1 MKKISEIKKSKLNFL
16 KIAHNF
22 SLRGIEGA
30 SKQKTMNSKTF
41 EYDKQKTIQ
50 ALRYHFITR
59 KEIKVMMIL
68 VNVFAIFSA
77 ALFFFKKISPIAF
90 LLSSFLWVMM
100 MILFWFLLPR
110 IIYKKSPSF
119 KQAFKVSFT
128 EVALTLETGSASR
141 SFNWKEF
148 STWMESPHFIH
159 LYFSSKSFFLI
170 PKDALT
176 EELDVLRKLCKEKI
190 APKTL

>member
-1 MKKISEIKKSKLNFL
+1 MI
-16 KIAHNF
+16 
-22 SLRGIEGA
+22 
-30 SKQKTMNSKTF
+30 SKTF
-41 EYDKQKTIQ
+41 QYDKQKTIQ

-77 ALFFFKKISPIAF
+77 ALFFFKKISPVAF

-119 KQAFKVSFT
+119 KQTFKLSFT
-128 EVALTLETGSASR
+128 EVSLTLETGNTSR

-148 STWMESPHFIH
+148 STWIESPHFIH
-159 LYFSSKSFFLI
+159 LYFTSKSFFLI
-170 PKDALT
+170 PKEALA
-176 EELDVLRKLCKEKI
+176 EELDALRKLCKEKI